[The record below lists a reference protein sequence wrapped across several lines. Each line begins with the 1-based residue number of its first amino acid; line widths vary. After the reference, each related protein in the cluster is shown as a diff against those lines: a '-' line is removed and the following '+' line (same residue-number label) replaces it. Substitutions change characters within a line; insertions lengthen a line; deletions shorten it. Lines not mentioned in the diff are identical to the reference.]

1 MNDEFNKIPEGV
13 QEEENAESSVQA
25 VVPETE
31 NEAVQESDALN
42 EELEA
47 LRETFQEKYDETV
60 EEAENGPVIQEL
72 EEGEPEDEDE
82 SEDEA
87 EEKPETSEKKPK
99 KKRKWGKII
108 AITIPVLVLVAIV
121 GSLVAYVV
129 ASVTNPNFSSFISTY
144 AEASAAQDYEDRIT
158 YLEKAITYCSD
169 TDSAFQQAMKAT
181 ILEEIV
187 VEINAN
193 EGYSAAYSYMKSKM
207 SDEAIKNPVSAA
219 FRKFVSSVNAVNE
232 LALDVFNKVYE
243 NIGDAET
250 LPEYEALVKGLD
262 VPEQLAETMNSVVT
276 AFGDGIL
283 YDKKASGID
292 DSVVAMNYYATG
304 YSGLVSMGADERELA
319 EKLTV
324 DLYNKGFVIEAA
336 ALSSVAVDPEEENV
350 NSDYTKVM
358 EKISEIGKVEI
369 NILAVANKAVE
380 DENTS
385 AEDILAA
392 VKAVEG
398 VTDENAD
405 IFASVVSYAV
415 QAITS
420 ENEKNLTAASSE
432 YATLTSVL
440 EAFSMTDASLHLKT
454 AEVIFNSGNL
464 SDASTLITTYLSEEA
479 VASLTD
485 EEKASYD
492 KMTAV
497 FAALSATSEVFSPYY
512 SDYYQTGTP
521 MDYDEVKAA
530 FDEKFGE
537 DATNYEKGFVYYC
550 LYMAAVSAD
559 DSSKINE
566 AISGVG
572 KYLSDLPLVYLYYYT
587 DNCLAE
593 DNIGEA
599 KKYAEKILEV
609 NIADGFAT
617 SVVAMSKRV
626 GGDIDGAVETALK
639 GIELAGG
646 SAECSFQLAVAYLLK
661 GDLETAYGYVR
672 SVFNENQS
680 LDSYDLILIFDA
692 LYEGENEDI
701 KTELATFVSTVNQTY
716 TYYGLSAQEDTQAI
730 LDGTKTLE
738 DVFLKGNYKL
748 S

>member
-550 LYMAAVSAD
+550 LYMAAASAD

-566 AISGVG
+566 AISGMG

>member
-1 MNDEFNKIPEGV
+1 MNDELNKSIEG
-13 QEEENAESSVQA
+13 EENAVSAENVN
-25 VVPETE
+25 ETAE
-31 NEAVQESDALN
+31 KAADETAALN

-82 SEDEA
+82 AEDEK
-87 EEKPETSEKKPK
+87 EEKTVISEKKPK
-99 KKRKWGKII
+99 KKKKVGKII
-108 AITIPVLVLVAIV
+108 AVTVPVLLLLVIV

-129 ASVTNPNFSSFISTY
+129 ASVTNPNFSTFISTY
-144 AEASAAQDYEDRIT
+144 AEAAAAENYEDRIT

-169 TDSAFQQAMKAT
+169 AESVFQQAMKAT

-207 SDEAIKNPVSAA
+207 SDEAVKNPVSGA
-219 FRKFVSSVNAVNE
+219 FRKFIASVNSVKK
-232 LALDVFNKVYE
+232 LSLDVFNTVYE
-243 NIGDAET
+243 NIGDNEA
-250 LPEYEALVKGLD
+250 LPEYEALVKGLN
-262 VPEQLAETMNSVVT
+262 VPEELSDAMQTVVT
-276 AFGDGIL
+276 AFGDGII
-283 YDKKASGID
+283 YDRKAKGIG

-336 ALSSVAVDPEEENV
+336 ALSSVSVNKEEENV
-350 NSDYTKVM
+350 NSDYAKVM
-358 EKISEIGKVEI
+358 EEINAIGKVEI
-369 NILAVANKAVE
+369 NVIGLADKLIEEEKAS
-380 DENTS
+380 D
-385 AEDILAA
+385 EDILTA
-392 VKAVEG
+392 VKEIEG
-398 VTDENAD
+398 VTDENAK
-405 IFASVVSYAV
+405 IFAALVSYAV
-415 QAITS
+415 QASSS
-420 ENEKNLTAASSE
+420 EKEKNLTAASSE

-440 EAFSMTDASLHLKT
+440 EAFSMTDASIHIKT

-464 SDASTLITTYLSEEA
+464 SDANTLVTTYLTEES
-479 VASLTD
+479 VKDLTD
-485 EEKASYD
+485 EEKASYE

-497 FAALSATSEVFSPYY
+497 FEALASTSEVFSPYY
-512 SDYYQTGTP
+512 SEYYQTGSAI
-521 MDYDEVKAA
+521 DYDKVKTA
-530 FDEKFGE
+530 FDEEFGE
-537 DATNYEKGFVYYC
+537 NATDYEKGFVYYC
-550 LYMAAVSAD
+550 LYMAAASAED
-559 DSSKINE
+559 ETKINE
-566 AISGVG
+566 AISGMG
-572 KYLSDLPLVYLYYYT
+572 RYLSDLPLVYLYYYV

-593 DNIGEA
+593 DKLQEA
-599 KKYAEKILEV
+599 KAYAEKILEV
-609 NIADGFAT
+609 NIADSFAN
-617 SVVAMSKRV
+617 SVVAMAKRA

-639 GIELAGG
+639 GIELAGN
-646 SAECSFQLAVAYLLK
+646 APDCSFQLAIAYLLK
-661 GDLETAYGYVR
+661 GELETAYGYVR

-692 LYEGENEDI
+692 LYDGENEDI
-701 KTELATFVSTVNQTY
+701 KTELASFVSTVNQTY
-716 TYYGLSAQEDTQAI
+716 TYYGLSAQEDTKAI